1 MCGRCH
7 QKEIN
12 GEEHPAG
19 LPVPRSL
26 LRVAVHPAGCLEE
39 AGHWVGSRRTKWE
52 AGPGQGRL
60 ENAGEPVPIWV
71 ERQLS
76 CASLPSVAG
85 FGLLGCG
92 FWFIFLRVLLKQEC
106 YQHFPPPLSTS
117 PIPSSVLFSAR
128 SEPRLGNLQSPAFP
142 GPRPSLFLS
151 SLPQALREE
160 ATRYC

>member
-106 YQHFPPPLSTS
+106 YQH
-117 PIPSSVLFSAR
+117 
-128 SEPRLGNLQSPAFP
+128 SPATTLHFP
-142 GPRPSLFLS
+142 DTQLCSL
-151 SLPQALREE
+151 
-160 ATRYC
+160 